1 MIRRFQ
7 PPEGRFVCDFSSKM
21 KPRCPTRVMARGVS
35 AASVRHARARLRIQ
49 QRAAHA
55 DRSVC
60 ERGHRGLDEVVRL
73 RLAKNLL
80 PRPTGGDSPVERS
93 RKVSI
98 SLDLSPLL
106 RCAID
111 EATRIDRSRRAGRCV
126 WLRADLL
133 AGLQPRRRPGTTLSR
148 RRLCGLFFSGV
159 LSLMSPAQNTWGG
172 RAGRGSVI

>member
-1 MIRRFQ
+1 MCEQIGGGEAETTLNACARDSEVSASRRSICL
-7 PPEGRFVCDFSSKM
+7 RFKM

-35 AASVRHARARLRIQ
+35 AASVRHARARLRSQ

-55 DRSVC
+55 NRSVY

-73 RLAKNLL
+73 RVAKNVLR
-80 PRPTGGDSPVERS
+80 PPTGGDSPAERS

-111 EATRIDRSRRAGRCV
+111 EAIHIDRSRRAARCV
-126 WLRADLL
+126 RLRSDPL
-133 AGLQPRRRPGTTLSR
+133 AGIQPRRRPGTALYW
-148 RRLCGLFFSGV
+148 LH
-159 LSLMSPAQNTWGG
+159 G
-172 RAGRGSVI
+172 R

>member
-1 MIRRFQ
+1 MCEQIGGGEAETTLNACARDSEVSASRRSICL
-7 PPEGRFVCDFSSKM
+7 RFSSKM

-35 AASVRHARARLRIQ
+35 AASVRHARAHLRSQ

-55 DRSVC
+55 NRSVY

-80 PRPTGGDSPVERS
+80 RRPTGGDSPVERS
-93 RKVSI
+93 RKVST

-133 AGLQPRRRPGTTLSR
+133 AGLQPRQKPGTALYW
-148 RRLCGLFFSGV
+148 LH
-159 LSLMSPAQNTWGG
+159 G
-172 RAGRGSVI
+172 R

>member
-1 MIRRFQ
+1 MCEQIGGGEAETTLNACARDSEVSASRRSICL
-7 PPEGRFVCDFSSKM
+7 RFSSKM

-35 AASVRHARARLRIQ
+35 AASVRHARAHLRSQ

-55 DRSVC
+55 DRSVY

-73 RLAKNLL
+73 RVAKNVLR
-80 PRPTGGDSPVERS
+80 PPTGGDSPAKRS

-111 EATRIDRSRRAGRCV
+111 EAIHIDRSRRAARCV
-126 WLRADLL
+126 RLRSDPL
-133 AGLQPRRRPGTTLSR
+133 AGIQPRRRPGTALYW
-148 RRLCGLFFSGV
+148 LH
-159 LSLMSPAQNTWGG
+159 G
-172 RAGRGSVI
+172 R

>member
-1 MIRRFQ
+1 MCEQIGGGEAETTLNACARDSAVSASIRSICLRFSSSS
-7 PPEGRFVCDFSSKM
+7 SSKM

-35 AASVRHARARLRIQ
+35 AASVRHARAHLRSQ

-55 DRSVC
+55 NRSVY

-73 RLAKNLL
+73 RVAKNVLR
-80 PRPTGGDSPVERS
+80 PPTGGDSPAERS

-111 EATRIDRSRRAGRCV
+111 EAIHIDRSRRAARCV
-126 WLRADLL
+126 RLRSDPL
-133 AGLQPRRRPGTTLSR
+133 AGIQPRRRPGTALYW
-148 RRLCGLFFSGV
+148 LH
-159 LSLMSPAQNTWGG
+159 G
-172 RAGRGSVI
+172 R

>member
-1 MIRRFQ
+1 MCEQIGGGEAETTLNACARDSEVSASRRSICL
-7 PPEGRFVCDFSSKM
+7 RFSSSSSSSSKM

-35 AASVRHARARLRIQ
+35 AASVRHARARLRSQ

-80 PRPTGGDSPVERS
+80 RRPTGGDSPVERS
-93 RKVSI
+93 RKVST

-133 AGLQPRRRPGTTLSR
+133 AGLQPRRRPGTALYW
-148 RRLCGLFFSGV
+148 FH
-159 LSLMSPAQNTWGG
+159 G
-172 RAGRGSVI
+172 R

>member
-1 MIRRFQ
+1 MCEQIGGGEAETTLNACARDSEVSASRRSICL
-7 PPEGRFVCDFSSKM
+7 RFSSSSSSSKM

-35 AASVRHARARLRIQ
+35 AASVRHARAHLRSQ

-55 DRSVC
+55 NRSVY

-73 RLAKNLL
+73 RVAKNVLR
-80 PRPTGGDSPVERS
+80 PPTGGDSPAERS

-111 EATRIDRSRRAGRCV
+111 EAIHIDRSRRAARCV
-126 WLRADLL
+126 RLRSDPL
-133 AGLQPRRRPGTTLSR
+133 AGIQPRRRPGTALYW
-148 RRLCGLFFSGV
+148 LH
-159 LSLMSPAQNTWGG
+159 G
-172 RAGRGSVI
+172 R